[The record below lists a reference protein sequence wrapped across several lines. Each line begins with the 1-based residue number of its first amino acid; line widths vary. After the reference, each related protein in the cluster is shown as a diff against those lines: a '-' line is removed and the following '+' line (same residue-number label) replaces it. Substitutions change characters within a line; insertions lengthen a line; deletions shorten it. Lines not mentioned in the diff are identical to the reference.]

1 MAGDV
6 FTFNTLRGSAS
17 GSSRSLATT
26 GAGKSPGSTGAVGHR
41 SIASTP
47 SHGPKR
53 RRADAFGSE
62 DKVRPLARLLLVL
75 AIVSTVACAQT
86 DWIDRTLVTENV
98 TGVWSGSTEG
108 SPVGL
113 QVQLELRQQGA
124 KITGEL
130 KVPQP
135 GTYSFGSGVPIEGNV
150 AGDVFTFRDQ
160 RGVFSG
166 ELTVGGDN
174 MVGRILSQW
183 GAQRASLHRASAG
196 PQSDSATR

>member
-1 MAGDV
+1 M
-6 FTFNTLRGSAS
+6 
-17 GSSRSLATT
+17 
-26 GAGKSPGSTGAVGHR
+26 
-41 SIASTP
+41 
-47 SHGPKR
+47 
-53 RRADAFGSE
+53 
-62 DKVRPLARLLLVL
+62 RPLARLLLVL

-174 MVGRILSQW
+174 MVGQILSQW
-183 GAQRASLHRASAG
+183 GVQRASLHRASAG

>member
-1 MAGDV
+1 M
-6 FTFNTLRGSAS
+6 RSA
-17 GSSRSLATT
+17 RIALA
-26 GAGKSPGSTGAVGHR
+26 
-41 SIASTP
+41 
-47 SHGPKR
+47 
-53 RRADAFGSE
+53 
-62 DKVRPLARLLLVL
+62 LLLTTSL
-75 AIVSTVACAQT
+75 GCAQK

-98 TGVWSGSTEG
+98 TGVWLGSMEG
-108 SPVGL
+108 SPVSA

-124 KITGEL
+124 KVTGEM

-135 GTYSFGSGVPIEGNV
+135 GTYSFGSGISIEGNV

-183 GAQRASLHRASAG
+183 GAQRASLHRGSAG

>member
-1 MAGDV
+1 M
-6 FTFNTLRGSAS
+6 
-17 GSSRSLATT
+17 
-26 GAGKSPGSTGAVGHR
+26 
-41 SIASTP
+41 
-47 SHGPKR
+47 
-53 RRADAFGSE
+53 
-62 DKVRPLARLLLVL
+62 RPLARLLLVL

-135 GTYSFGSGVPIEGNV
+135 GTYSFGSGVPIEGNA

-160 RGVFSG
+160 GGVFSG

-183 GAQRASLHRASAG
+183 GVQRASLHRGSAL
-196 PQSDSATR
+196 PQSGSTTR

>member
-1 MAGDV
+1 MCPPMRAAWLGVAAALV
-6 FTFNTLRGSAS
+6 FVS
-17 GSSRSLATT
+17 G
-26 GAGKSPGSTGAVGHR
+26 
-41 SIASTP
+41 
-47 SHGPKR
+47 
-53 RRADAFGSE
+53 
-62 DKVRPLARLLLVL
+62 
-75 AIVSTVACAQT
+75 CAQK

-150 AGDVFTFRDQ
+150 AGDVFSFRDQ

-183 GAQRASLHRASAG
+183 GVQRASLHRASAG
-196 PQSDSATR
+196 PQSDSAPR